1 MKKLILIIIFLVAAG
16 ISHGT
21 EEFSYDS
28 KGKRDPFMPLVT
40 SQGYIV
46 NIEDELLVA
55 DMNLE
60 GIIYDAGGRSMA
72 VINGKVVKSGDNIG
86 RYTIKEIRKERVIL
100 VKDEEESILELL
112 RED

>member
-1 MKKLILIIIFLVAAG
+1 MKKIVLLIAFLSSAILCRG
-16 ISHGT
+16 
-21 EEFSYDS
+21 EERFAYDS

-46 NIEDELLVA
+46 NIEEELLVA

-72 VINGKVVKSGDNIG
+72 VINGKVVKAGGNIG
-86 RYTIKEIRKERVIL
+86 RYTIKEIEKDRVVL
-100 VKDEEESILELL
+100 TRDEEESILELL
-112 RED
+112 KED